1 MTTEKRKRSNYTEDF
16 KRDAV
21 ALVTEQGYKI
31 SEAARSLDVGANLI
45 GRWRRQFEEEASG
58 VRLSGDE
65 REELKRL
72 RKEVRQLRMEKEI
85 FKKSQPVLREG
96 NEVKYDFIGTH
107 ANDFPVK
114 LLCRQLGVQRSA
126 YYDWRAQPGKLIA
139 PEELALRRR
148 MKELFAASRGSLGS
162 RMMMKNLRQ
171 EGFEIGR
178 DKTRRLM
185 KSLQLKVKQ
194 KRKFKVTTDSNHKL
208 PVATNVLN
216 REFSP
221 SAPNQAWGSDITYLW
236 TQQGWIYLA
245 VIIDL
250 YSRRVVGWS
259 IDRRMKKA
267 LVIRALMM
275 AVNLRKP
282 PPGLIHHSDR
292 GSQYASHDYQKLLK
306 QHGMICSMSRKGNCW
321 DNSPVER
328 FFGSLKR
335 EWTGDRWYRTR
346 QEAIADVREYVAVYY
361 NSRRL
366 HSTLGYSTPMDYEK
380 TLNKVSGIT

>member
-1 MTTEKRKRSNYTEDF
+1 MKYAF
-16 KRDAV
+16 IRD
-21 ALVTEQGYKI
+21 Q
-31 SEAARSLDVGANLI
+31 
-45 GRWRRQFEEEASG
+45 
-58 VRLSGDE
+58 
-65 REELKRL
+65 
-72 RKEVRQLRMEKEI
+72 
-85 FKKSQPVLREG
+85 
-96 NEVKYDFIGTH
+96 

-126 YYDWRAQPGKLIA
+126 YYDWRAQPCKIIA

-185 KSLQLKVKQ
+185 RRLGLKVKL
-194 KRKFKVTTDSNHKL
+194 KRKYKVTTDSKHDF
-208 PVATNVLN
+208 PVAKNVLN

-221 SAPNQAWGSDITYLW
+221 SAPNQVWGSDISYLW

-275 AVNLRKP
+275 AVNLRRP

-321 DNSPVER
+321 DNAPVER
-328 FFGSLKR
+328 FFSSLKR
-335 EWTGDRWYRTR
+335 EWTGDRLYRTR

-366 HSTLGYSTPMDYEK
+366 HSTLGYMTPMNYEK
-380 TLNKVSGIT
+380 RLNKVSGIC

>member
-1 MTTEKRKRSNYTEDF
+1 MKYGFIRDHERS
-16 KRDAV
+16 
-21 ALVTEQGYKI
+21 
-31 SEAARSLDVGANLI
+31 
-45 GRWRRQFEEEASG
+45 W
-58 VRLSGDE
+58 
-65 REELKRL
+65 
-72 RKEVRQLRMEKEI
+72 
-85 FKKSQPVLREG
+85 PV
-96 NEVKYDFIGTH
+96 VH
-107 ANDFPVK
+107 
-114 LLCRQLGVQRSA
+114 LCRLLEVQRSA
-126 YYDWRAQPGKLIA
+126 YYDWRDRPGKVIA

-148 MKELFAASRGSLGS
+148 MKALFAASRGSLGS
-162 RMMMKNLRQ
+162 RTMMKNLNQ

-178 DKTRRLM
+178 ERTRRLM
-185 KSLQLKVKQ
+185 KQLQLKVRQ
-194 KRKFKVTTDSNHKL
+194 KRKYKVTTDSQHRL
-208 PVATNVLN
+208 PVAENVMN

-221 SAPNQAWGSDITYLW
+221 SAPNQVWATDITFLW

-245 VIIDL
+245 VVIDL

-259 IDRRMKKA
+259 IDRRMKTA

-282 PPGLIHHSDR
+282 PAGLIHHSDR

-321 DNSPVER
+321 DNAPVER

-361 NSRRL
+361 NSKRL
-366 HSTLGYSTPMDYEK
+366 HSTLGYTTPMNYEK

>member
-85 FKKSQPVLREG
+85 LKKSQPVLREG

>member
-1 MTTEKRKRSNYTEDF
+1 MK
-16 KRDAV
+16 V
-21 ALVTEQGYKI
+21 
-31 SEAARSLDVGANLI
+31 
-45 GRWRRQFEEEASG
+45 
-58 VRLSGDE
+58 
-65 REELKRL
+65 
-72 RKEVRQLRMEKEI
+72 
-85 FKKSQPVLREG
+85 
-96 NEVKYDFIGTH
+96 
-107 ANDFPVK
+107 
-114 LLCRQLGVQRSA
+114 LCRMLGVQRSA
-126 YYDWRAQPGKLIA
+126 YYDWIARPDKVIA

-148 MKELFAASRGSLGS
+148 MQELFTASRGSLGS
-162 RMMMKNLRQ
+162 RMMKQNLRQ

-185 KSLQLKVKQ
+185 KSLKLKVKQ
-194 KRKFKVTTDSNHKL
+194 KRKYKVTTDSNHTL
-208 PVATNVLN
+208 PVADNVLN
-216 REFSP
+216 RDFSP
-221 SAPNQAWGSDITYLW
+221 AAPNQAWGSDITYLW

-282 PPGLIHHSDR
+282 PPGLILHSDR
-292 GSQYASHDYQKLLK
+292 GSQYASHEYQKLLQ

-321 DNSPVER
+321 DNAPVER

-346 QEAIADVREYVAVYY
+346 LEAIADVREYVAVYY
-361 NSRRL
+361 NSKRL
-366 HSTLGYSTPMDYEK
+366 HSTLEYMTPMNYEK
-380 TLNKVSGIT
+380 RLNKVSGNG

>member
-1 MTTEKRKRSNYTEDF
+1 MKYGF
-16 KRDAV
+16 IRD
-21 ALVTEQGYKI
+21 
-31 SEAARSLDVGANLI
+31 
-45 GRWRRQFEEEASG
+45 
-58 VRLSGDE
+58 
-65 REELKRL
+65 
-72 RKEVRQLRMEKEI
+72 
-85 FKKSQPVLREG
+85 
-96 NEVKYDFIGTH
+96 H
-107 ANDFPVK
+107 ANDYPVK
-114 LLCRQLGVQRSA
+114 QLCRMLSVQRSA
-126 YYDWRAQPGKLIA
+126 YYDWRAELGKVI
-139 PEELALRRR
+139 PPQELVLRRR

-162 RMMMKNLRQ
+162 RMMMQNLRE

-185 KSLQLKVKQ
+185 KVLKLKVKQ
-194 KRKFKVTTDSNHKL
+194 KRKYKVTTDSKHKL
-208 PVATNVLN
+208 PVAKNVLN

-221 SAPNQAWGSDITYLW
+221 SAPNQVWATDITFLW

-245 VIIDL
+245 VVIDL

-306 QHGMICSMSRKGNCW
+306 QYGMICSMSRKGNCW

-335 EWTGDRWYRTR
+335 EWTGDRLYRTR

-361 NSRRL
+361 NSKRL